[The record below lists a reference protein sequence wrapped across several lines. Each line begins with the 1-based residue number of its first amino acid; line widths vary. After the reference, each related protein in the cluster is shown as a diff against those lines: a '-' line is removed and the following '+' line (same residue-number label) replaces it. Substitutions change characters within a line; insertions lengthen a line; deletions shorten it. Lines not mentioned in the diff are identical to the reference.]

1 MMMDGNQMKMN
12 RQKNI
17 NQTLERFHK
26 DIIAHRD
33 FYIKIRKEYDK
44 ITIYENIFNRT
55 KERQKEYKDLK
66 RNIKK
71 IVEKFFFPMFP

>member
-1 MMMDGNQMKMN
+1 M
-12 RQKNI
+12 
-17 NQTLERFHK
+17 
-26 DIIAHRD
+26 
-33 FYIKIRKEYDK
+33 RKEYDK

-71 IVEKFFFPMFP
+71 IVEKFFFPMFPTH